1 MDEGDAVQGEGL
13 EEVHCGL
20 WIVDCGL
27 WIVDCGWRIS
37 DCGSLFVDQSVMRLD
52 MDPAEREGQ
61 GRWLAEERGE
71 QGLFKGRRCVQGHVV
86 RDGQRAEV
94 VVGCLRITPVPRLA

>member
-1 MDEGDAVQGEGL
+1 MVSVTVPCIYSL
-13 EEVHCGL
+13 VFC
-20 WIVDCGL
+20 
-27 WIVDCGWRIS
+27 
-37 DCGSLFVDQSVMRLD
+37 SLFLHVGSRIVDQSVMRLD